1 MSEEEART
9 ETVEQIDRDG
19 AARQVVD
26 KLVEL
31 MGLEVEVAV
40 EEQEEQVDVQITGTD
55 AASLVGKK
63 GKTLD
68 ALQFIVNKIV
78 SRQVRDHK
86 LVVLDADSY
95 RQRREASLTQLAQRL
110 GEKALDEGKIVRL
123 NPLSARDRRI
133 IHITLRDVE
142 GLSTRSEG
150 DGEERRLLIVP
161 EL

>member
-1 MSEEEART
+1 MSEETART
-9 ETVEQIDRDG
+9 EATEQVDR
-19 AARQVVD
+19 AAREVVQ

-31 MGLEVEVAV
+31 MGLEVEIAV

-68 ALQFIVNKIV
+68 ALQFIVNKVV
-78 SRQVRDHK
+78 SRQVSRHK

-95 RQRREASLTQLAQRL
+95 RERREASLTQLAQRL

-161 EL
+161 EV

>member
-1 MSEEEART
+1 MSEEQTHSEA
-9 ETVEQIDRDG
+9 DRDTT
-19 AARQVVD
+19 AYQVVA
-26 KLVEL
+26 KLIDL
-31 MGLEVEVAV
+31 MGLEVEINV
-40 EEQEEQVDVQITGTD
+40 EEQAEQVDVQISGAD

-95 RQRREASLTQLAQRL
+95 RERREASLTQLAQRL

-133 IHITLRDVE
+133 IHLTLRDVE

>member
-9 ETVEQIDRDG
+9 ETVDQRDRDG

-31 MGLEVEVAV
+31 MGLEVEIAV

-95 RQRREASLTQLAQRL
+95 RERREASLTQLAQRL